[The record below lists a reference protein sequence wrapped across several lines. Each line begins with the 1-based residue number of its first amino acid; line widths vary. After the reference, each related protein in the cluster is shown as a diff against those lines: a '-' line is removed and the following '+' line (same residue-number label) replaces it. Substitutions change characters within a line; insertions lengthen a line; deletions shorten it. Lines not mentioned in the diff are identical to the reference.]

1 MNIDDTLMQI
11 FTDLKII
18 GKVQKENLLN
28 NLEVESNMKL
38 CSHKLD
44 SLRAPNETH
53 LKLIVCNGKPTSKDF
68 FNLKEYQIIKEYE

>member
-28 NLEVESNMKL
+28 NLEVESNTKL
-38 CSHKLD
+38 YSHKLD
-44 SLRAPNETH
+44 SLRPPNETH
-53 LKLIVCNGKPTSKDF
+53 LKLIVCNGKPTLKDF
-68 FNLKEYQIIKEYE
+68 FDLKEYNRKYE

>member
-28 NLEVESNMKL
+28 NLEVESNIKL
-38 CSHKLD
+38 YSHKLD
-44 SLRAPNETH
+44 SLRTPNETH
-53 LKLIVCNGKPTSKDF
+53 LKLIVCNG
-68 FNLKEYQIIKEYE
+68 NQL

>member
-28 NLEVESNMKL
+28 NLEVESNIKL
-38 CSHKLD
+38 YSHKLD
-44 SLRAPNETH
+44 SLRTPNETH
-53 LKLIVCNGKPTSKDF
+53 LKLIVCNGKPTLKDF
-68 FNLKEYQIIKEYE
+68 FDLKEYNRKYE

>member
-53 LKLIVCNGKPTSKDF
+53 LKLIVCNGKPTLKDF
-68 FNLKEYQIIKEYE
+68 FDLKEYNRKYE

>member
-28 NLEVESNMKL
+28 NLEVESNIKL
-38 CSHKLD
+38 YSHKLD
-44 SLRAPNETH
+44 SLRTPNETH
-53 LKLIVCNGKPTSKDF
+53 LK
-68 FNLKEYQIIKEYE
+68 EYNRKYE